1 MEFIL
6 KKTGSCRNIILLN
19 MKSFPDIYKQY
30 VKSQTISKIFY
41 KKNVSLA
48 VSNLFRSF
56 ILGKLER
63 GVKFA

>member
-1 MEFIL
+1 
-6 KKTGSCRNIILLN
+6 
-19 MKSFPDIYKQY
+19 MKSFPDIHKQY
-30 VKSQTISKIFY
+30 VKSQTIFKTFY

-56 ILGKLER
+56 IPGKLER